1 MGFAPDWVLGATCGV
16 ITHKYVIGDLPLQ
29 AYTNKFSKGLSESYD
44 DTSGDKLMAI
54 TEEMMQFLASVDGD
68 GAMLINSAFIFN
80 IVNFDETGGK
90 RKIKGLFKSALAAQ
104 KKEVTI
110 DDVLKSFRT
119 FAFSMRSNPNLL
131 APKGWNISQTAD
143 IEWLTEIFDQRVRIT
158 DSF

>member
-54 TEEMMQFLASVDGD
+54 TEEMMQFLASVDGE
-68 GAMLINSAFIFN
+68 GAMLINSAYIFN

-90 RKIKGLFKSALAAQ
+90 RKIKGLFKSA
-104 KKEVTI
+104 
-110 DDVLKSFRT
+110 
-119 FAFSMRSNPNLL
+119 
-131 APKGWNISQTAD
+131 
-143 IEWLTEIFDQRVRIT
+143 
-158 DSF
+158 

>member
-44 DTSGDKLMAI
+44 DASGDKLMAI

-68 GAMLINSAFIFN
+68 GAMLINSAYIFN
-80 IVNFDETGGK
+80 IVNFDENGGK